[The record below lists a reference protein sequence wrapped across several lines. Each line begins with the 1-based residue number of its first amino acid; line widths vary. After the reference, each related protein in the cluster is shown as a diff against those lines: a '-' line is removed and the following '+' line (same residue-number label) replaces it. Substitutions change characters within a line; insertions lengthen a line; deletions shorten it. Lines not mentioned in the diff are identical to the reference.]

1 METKEEYSRERAW
14 NEYGHPVPSKIEVE
28 NNKCNGCG
36 GIFHGRTLEK
46 GEFFCKC
53 NKSEFKIEIHFT
65 SNPERIRN
73 SGMGDYYYDDYG
85 RLHIVTY
92 MKDKEHYNEARSIA
106 LHEFIEEWLTK
117 SRGITEEEIN
127 AFDKTIDEKGGNA
140 DEAGDDPA
148 CPYYREHRFA
158 ENIERQV
165 LLELKVNWKEYYD
178 NYQIPEDVKKT
189 INNG

>member
-1 METKEEYSRERAW
+1 
-14 NEYGHPVPSKIEVE
+14 
-28 NNKCNGCG
+28 
-36 GIFHGRTLEK
+36 
-46 GEFFCKC
+46 
-53 NKSEFKIEIHFT
+53 
-65 SNPERIRN
+65 
-73 SGMGDYYYDDYG
+73 MGDYYYDDYG